1 MEIELKTVI
10 LAAGQG
16 KRLQPLTNNKPKC
29 MVELFGKSL
38 LEHQID
44 TLRACNISDIVVV
57 SGHKSETITFSD
69 LKYYKNLNYDKTNMV
84 ETLFCAREELVGT
97 VIVSYGDIIYQKSV
111 LQKLIESDAEMS
123 MIIDKNWKKYWKMRF
138 DNILD
143 DAESMVINQEG
154 FVQDI
159 GQKVKRVNE
168 ICGQYIGLM
177 KFSGNGLKSIID
189 FYDKMKMSAK
199 SGYNPLN
206 PKLPFEKSYMTD
218 FIQGLIDNGVKIQ
231 AIPIENG
238 WLELDTIEDYNL
250 YNKMNSNGKILELYD
265 VNL

>member
-1 MEIELKTVI
+1 MKAII

-38 LEHQID
+38 LEHQIV
-44 TLRACNISDIVVV
+44 TLRACNISDIAVVY
-57 SGHKSETITFSD
+57 GHKAETIIFSG
-69 LKYYKNLNYDKTNMV
+69 LKYYKNPNYDKTNMV

-111 LQKLIESDAEMS
+111 LQKLIESNAEMS
-123 MIIDKNWKKYWKMRF
+123 MIVDKNWKKYWKIRF
-138 DNILD
+138 TNILD
-143 DAESMVINQEG
+143 DAESMVIDKEG
-154 FVQDI
+154 FIQNI
-159 GQKVKRVNE
+159 GQKVKRIGE

-177 KFSGNGLKSIID
+177 KFSGNGLELIID
-189 FYDKMKMSAK
+189 FYDKMKISAK
-199 SGYNPLN
+199 SGHNHLN

-218 FIQGLIDNGVKIQ
+218 FIQGLIENGAKIQ
-231 AIPIENG
+231 AVPIENG

-250 YNKMNSNGKILELYD
+250 YNKMNSNGKILELYN